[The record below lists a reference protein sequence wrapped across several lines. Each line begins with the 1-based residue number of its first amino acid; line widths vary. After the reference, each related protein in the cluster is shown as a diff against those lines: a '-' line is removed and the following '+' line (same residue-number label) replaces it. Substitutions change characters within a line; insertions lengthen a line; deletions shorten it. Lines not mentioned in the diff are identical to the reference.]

1 MNPYLSVILAALI
14 WGSSGAFVRIL
25 GIPSTSLSFFRLAV
39 PTLVLGI
46 YFGFQRGYRFNF
58 RDRTMLLTSLL
69 NAVRVPLY
77 YLGFMYCSIG
87 TAVILTYTWPVFAT
101 ILSSLLFKEKNTR
114 RDLAMV
120 FLAFTG
126 TVIISS
132 SRDLQFTD
140 RSTIGMGA
148 LIVSSLL
155 YSLTVLLFK
164 KHASAYTPA
173 ETIMYQNFAGAVIY
187 TPVFFFTNPK
197 PALWQV
203 GTATIYAILIGLVAF
218 GLFFFA
224 LKKIKSSHAA
234 ILAYM
239 EIISALIFAISF
251 FHEHL
256 TWNLIVGGLFI
267 LSSAFT
273 LSRKPES
280 GKKISPESNLQV

>member
-101 ILSSLLFKEKNTR
+101 ILSS
-114 RDLAMV
+114 
-120 FLAFTG
+120 
-126 TVIISS
+126 
-132 SRDLQFTD
+132 
-140 RSTIGMGA
+140 
-148 LIVSSLL
+148 
-155 YSLTVLLFK
+155 LLFK